1 MTLKVRYISLGLVL
15 AAIIAIAFGVFYTV
29 RANPSFFIEGNATAV
44 ATSTLTFITPGLATT
59 TLTQQAYV
67 AGNPTGINAATLL
80 VQLTGSSTLSIIN
93 IAFEYAD
100 ATSGT
105 NCQTTPA
112 SCDWYRDSLIG
123 SETGIISTSTNTINA
138 SQTNSYSLTFASTS
152 PGGAGGANSRTTRIL
167 NVQTPSQYVR
177 AIITVPIGALNSAV
191 WAKWLPV
198 KQNP

>member
-1 MTLKVRYISLGLVL
+1 MTLKVRYISFGLIL
-15 AAIIAIAFGVFYTV
+15 AAIIATAFGVFYTV

-80 VQLTGSSTLSIIN
+80 VQLTGSSTLSVIN

-105 NCQTTPA
+105 NCQATPA

-152 PGGAGGANSRTTRIL
+152 VGGAGGANSRTTRIL

-177 AIITVPIGALNSAV
+177 AIITVPIGALNGAV